1 MARSPFD
8 HDNFK
13 DDRDAVR
20 VLNSF
25 FCGKFPLKELRY
37 ASLHGVK
44 KNAYGEA
51 LLFSKLLQ
59 LNAPGLPEDWRSF
72 APFGEGTPPLEL
84 LMERPGT
91 VVQFPTCSEENVV
104 LWRMYLIRKE
114 KNDFQHTD
122 HRAFLAGNAIIGEKV
137 WIFISSDFSPPETLE
152 GNSWHLAYKL
162 ASRGVNLAPEYNA
175 KLYSK
180 LITGA
185 VENGNVTSVC
195 IGHKADFLNRFS
207 GFFIIPEADAGQF
220 HANSQLLP
228 VKTVEQAWRL
238 ITGTGVEK
246 TPITLPEKIEIL
258 DILVGKSWKPVFSVI
273 LLLAPAYVRLWC
285 SAETKSDAE
294 KIRSAFE
301 KIKGL
306 QIRFAVR
313 TMDSHDLQ
321 QSYEDFCAT
330 LNDDPSSGGH
340 LICNTGGNRL
350 MGTAA
355 LLAARE
361 RNIQV
366 VYRDIDAEP
375 DYLTVIQF
383 GKENNYE
390 SDDIQV
396 NNCPLKDDINWETL
410 FTSPRPFPSP
420 EVEDILSQIMK
431 VPSNE

>member
-1 MARSPFD
+1 MGRNPFC
-8 HDNFK
+8 HDNFR
-13 DDRDAVR
+13 DDRDAIR

-25 FCGKFPLKELRY
+25 FFFSGEYPWEELRY
-37 ASLHGVK
+37 STTRGVK
-44 KNAYGEA
+44 RTAYGEA

-59 LNAPGLPEDWRSF
+59 LQVPELPEDWSSF

-84 LMERPGT
+84 LMKSPGT
-91 VVQFPTCSEENVV
+91 VVQFPTCSEDKAV
-104 LWRMYLIRKE
+104 LWRMYLIRKG
-114 KNDFQHTD
+114 KNDFQYRD
-122 HRAFLAGNAIIGEKV
+122 HRTSLAGNAMIGEDV

-152 GNSWHLAYKL
+152 GNSWQLAYKL
-162 ASRGVNLAPEYNA
+162 ARRGIDRAPEYNT
-175 KLYSK
+175 KLYNK

-195 IGHKADFLNRFS
+195 IGHKEDLLNRFK
-207 GFFIIPEADAGQF
+207 GFFIIPEADSGQF
-220 HANSQLLP
+220 HSHSQLLP

-246 TPITLPEKIEIL
+246 TPISLPEKIEIL
-258 DILVGKSWKPVFSVI
+258 DILVGKSLKPVFSVI
-273 LLLAPAYVRLWC
+273 LLLDPAYVRLWC
-285 SAETKSDAE
+285 SDETSGDAE
-294 KIRSAFE
+294 NVRKTFD

-306 QIRFAVR
+306 EIQIDIFH
-313 TMDSHDLQ
+313 MDSHDLR
-321 QSYEDFCAT
+321 QSYEDFSCI
-330 LNDDPSSGGH
+330 LNRKTSSGGH

-366 VYRDIDAEP
+366 VYRDIDAAPEA
-375 DYLTVIQF
+375 LTVIQF

-396 NNCPLKDDINWETL
+396 NNCPLKDTVNWENL
-410 FTSPRPFPSP
+410 FSKLRL
-420 EVEDILSQIMK
+420 EDDVNKLYSQIMK
-431 VPSNE
+431 ASPNE